1 MKNIK
6 KVLLT
11 VLTIALVFSL
21 CFAALIACKDNPS
34 GNNSDKNDPYK
45 KDMDIEENSGTFDDY
60 TLPRGENEKQLIV
73 YWREKGHNYDDN
85 DLWLWE
91 VGGAVGR
98 AFEFHPCSYG
108 AKVVFNV
115 PNTVSS
121 VGFIIRISTVHTDV
135 DPIWNATGKI
145 VDADRFILLTGDVT
159 EVYLTGA
166 NQYKFTSTDGG
177 KTLTMIKEI
186 TKMSISSLKE
196 ITYGIVPSAKFDD
209 VSKIKVT
216 CNGEPVAINSLSSAG
231 KEAVSGVI
239 KLNVDL
245 DLSKNYEVEIEGYG
259 KQTALPM
266 EVFDS
271 ADFAAKYNYDGND
284 LGANITDGNVVF
296 KLWAPTASSVT
307 LNLFD
312 EGNGGSAI
320 QTIPMILGD
329 KGVWSYTAENNVVGK
344 YYTYTVTTAA
354 GKQEAVDPYAKS
366 AGVNGERGMIVDF
379 DNIDH
384 SIGFG
389 NEQFVNT
396 IQTYT
401 EAVIWETHVRDFS
414 NNIAS
419 SQYKGKYLAFTETGL
434 TNSHGIPV
442 GVDYVKNLGITHI
455 HLLPVFDYK
464 SVDESS
470 SKAQFNWGYDPQNYN
485 VPEGSYSTDPYHGE
499 VRVKEFKQMVQGLH
513 REGLG
518 VIMDMVYNHTYDTNS
533 NLNKVVPNYYYRYN
547 EDGSNSSGSGCGN
560 DTASERYMYRKYM
573 VDSVSFW
580 VKEYKLDGLRFD
592 LMGLHDVATMQAIE
606 QAVHAINPQAIIY
619 GEGWTMTT
627 AAKKGTVLATQKNIN
642 KVTATAGSAGAIAV
656 FNDAIRDGLRGSVF
670 KAEEKGFLLNNQA
683 GITKVLFSIAGAE
696 TESSAADWNVKN
708 GAVIN
713 YISAHDNNTLWDRLQ
728 TPYIGAKAPN
738 KEVLLSANRMG
749 AAIIMLSKGTPF
761 MMAGEEMLRSK
772 VNADGSFNENS
783 YNASD
788 EVNNLKWE
796 GLTLNSDE
804 YKMMLYYKGL
814 IEMRKDSDVLTASSG
829 VTITTGCKSGVITVT
844 FDGGS
849 NGKVIA
855 VINNASSAYN
865 YELPAGNWS
874 LKCTGTQAG
883 AAEIE
888 QASGTVTVE
897 PMSVNVYF
905 SK

>member
-1 MKNIK
+1 MKRTKNI
-6 KVLLT
+6 LLLILALAT
-11 VLTIALVFSL
+11 VLSLCFVTLIACEPDDDEFDTSKYEIDMDIGENAGNFEVFSL
-21 CFAALIACKDNPS
+21 
-34 GNNSDKNDPYK
+34 
-45 KDMDIEENSGTFDDY
+45 
-60 TLPRGENEKQLIV
+60 PRGDNQRQLIL
-73 YWREKGHNYDDN
+73 YWREKMHAYADN
-85 DLWLWE
+85 DIWMWYGD
-91 VGGAVGR
+91 VAGR
-98 AFEFHPCSYG
+98 AYRLHACSYG
-108 AKVVFNV
+108 AVTAINV
-115 PNTVSS
+115 PGNIDEISFIVRKGATTHTAVWGNAGKVYEPNRTV
-121 VGFIIRISTVHTDV
+121 
-135 DPIWNATGKI
+135 K
-145 VDADRFILLTGDVT
+145 LTGDVT
-159 EVYLTGA
+159 TIYLTGA
-166 NQYKFTSTDGG
+166 NPYQFVSSDGG
-177 KTLTMIKEI
+177 KTLSMLTQIEKL
-186 TKMSISSLKE
+186 TISDLNE
-196 ITYGIVPSAKFDD
+196 ITYVITPATKLSDKKD
-209 VSKIKVT
+209 VKVT
-216 CNGEPVAINSLSSAG
+216 CNGKEVAFSDFTSR
-231 KEAVSGVI
+231 KKTTDTGVI
-239 KLNVDL
+239 KLKGDL
-245 DLSKNYEVEIEGYG
+245 DLSQTYLVQIAGYG
-259 KQTALPM
+259 EQAALPL

-271 ADFAAKYNYDGND
+271 ARFAERYHYDGDD
-284 LGANITDGNVVF
+284 LGAVIKDGNVVF
-296 KLWAPTASSVT
+296 KLWAPTANSVT

-320 QTIPMILGD
+320 QTITMTLGE
-329 KGVWSYTAENNVVGK
+329 KGVWSYTAENSVVGK
-344 YYTYTVTTAA
+344 YYTYSVTTAA

-384 SIGFG
+384 SIGFA

-442 GVDYVKNLGITHI
+442 GVDYVKKLGITHI

-547 EDGSNSSGSGCGN
+547 EDGSNSAGSGCGN

-592 LMGLHDVATMQAIE
+592 LMGLHDVETMQAIE
-606 QAVHAINPQAIIY
+606 QAVHAINPKAIIY
-619 GEGWTMTT
+619 GEGWTMKT
-627 AAKKGTVLATQKNIN
+627 AAKKGTTLATQKNIS

-656 FNDAIRDGLRGSVF
+656 FNDVIRDGLRGSTF
-670 KAEEKGFLLNNQA
+670 TATEKGYMA
-683 GITKVLFSIAGAE
+683 EPITNKNKITMSIAGCE
-696 TESSAADWNVKN
+696 DTSADWCVTN

-713 YISAHDNNTLWDRLQ
+713 YISAHDNHTLWDKLAISAGKNTVAERL
-728 TPYIGAKAPN
+728 AM
-738 KEVLLSANRMG
+738 NRIG
-749 AAIIMLSKGTPF
+749 AAIVMLSKGTPF
-761 MMAGEEMLRSK
+761 MQSGEEILRTKKSG
-772 VNADGSFNENS
+772 GSYIDNS
-783 YNASD
+783 YNSSD
-788 EVNNLKWE
+788 SVNNIKWSS
-796 GLTLNSDE
+796 LTETSNE

-814 IEMRKDSDVLTASSG
+814 IEMRRSSKVLTANSG
-829 VTITTGCKSGVITVT
+829 VTITTVIDKTTIIAT

-855 VINNASSAYN
+855 VINNATSAYN
-865 YELPAGNWS
+865 YELPTGNWS

-883 AAEIE
+883 ANEIE

>member
-11 VLTIALVFSL
+11 VLTTALVFSL
-21 CFAALIACKDNPS
+21 CFATLIACKDNPS

-271 ADFAAKYNYDGND
+271 ADFAAKYNYDGVD

-296 KLWAPTASSVT
+296 KLWAPTASGVT

-329 KGVWSYTAENNVVGK
+329 KGVWTYTAENNVVGK

-379 DNIDH
+379 ANID
-384 SIGFG
+384 SAIGFT
-389 NEQFVNT
+389 NEKFINT
-396 IQTYT
+396 VQSYT

-414 NNIAS
+414 NNITS

-434 TNSHGIPV
+434 TNSKGIPV

-470 SKAQFNWGYDPQNYN
+470 AKAQFNWGYDPQNYN

-547 EDGSNSSGSGCGN
+547 EDGSNSNGSGCGN

-592 LMGLHDVATMQAIE
+592 LMGLHDVETMQAIE
-606 QAVHAINPQAIIY
+606 QAVHAINPKAIIY
-619 GEGWTMTT
+619 GEGWTMKT
-627 AAKKGTVLATQKNIN
+627 AAKKGTTLATQKNIN
-642 KVTATAGSAGAIAV
+642 QVTATAGSAGAVAV
-656 FNDAIRDGLRGSVF
+656 FNDVIRDGLRGSTF
-670 KAEEKGFLLNNQA
+670 TATEKGYMA
-683 GITKVLFSIAGAE
+683 EPITNKNKITMSIAGCE
-696 TESSAADWNVKN
+696 DTSADWYVTN

-713 YISAHDNNTLWDRLQ
+713 YISAHDNHTLWDKLAISAGKNTVAERL
-728 TPYIGAKAPN
+728 AM
-738 KEVLLSANRMG
+738 NRIG
-749 AAIIMLSKGTPF
+749 AAIVMLSKGTPF
-761 MMAGEEMLRSK
+761 MQSGEEILRTKKSG
-772 VNADGSFNENS
+772 GSYIDNS
-783 YNASD
+783 YNSSD
-788 EVNNLKWE
+788 SVNNIKWSS
-796 GLTLNSDE
+796 LTETSNE

-814 IEMRKDSDVLTASSG
+814 IEMRRSSKVLTANSG
-829 VTITTGCKSGVITVT
+829 VTITTVIDKTTIIAT

-855 VINNASSAYN
+855 VINNATSAYN
-865 YELPAGNWS
+865 YELPTGNWS

-883 AAEIE
+883 ADEIE